1 MIDATEVKRL
11 AADLGRVEARVV
23 PKVKPVVS
31 RGALNIKNQLV
42 REANESG
49 HFSALSRA
57 IGYELSE
64 GADGVEAEIGPQ
76 KERNAAAGLLGAYW
90 GWSRGG
96 GGTLPDPLLALEA
109 EEPRF
114 IEGLAKVAG
123 YVFD

>member
-1 MIDATEVKRL
+1 MIDATEVKHL
-11 AADLGRVEARVV
+11 AADLGQIEARLV
-23 PKVKPVVS
+23 PKIKPVVS
-31 RGALNIKNQLV
+31 KGALNIKNQLV
-42 REANESG
+42 REANEST
-49 HFSALSRA
+49 HFSSLSRA

-114 IEGLAKVAG
+114 VQSIAEVAG

>member
-31 RGALNIKNQLV
+31 KGALNIKNQLV
-42 REANESG
+42 REANESA
-49 HFSALSRA
+49 HFSSLSRA

-64 GADGVEAEIGPQ
+64 GADGVEAEIGPD
-76 KERNAAAGLLGAYW
+76 RSRGGGAGLLGAYW